1 MLKDRCN
8 IVLIGMPSAGKTTI
22 GKMLEEKLG
31 KEFFDLDDM
40 IIAKAGKAFQKSSRN
55 LVKQD
60 LEPLKQKLRLKQ
72 AR

>member
-31 KEFFDLDDM
+31 KEFSTLD
-40 IIAKAGKAFQKSSRN
+40 
-55 LVKQD
+55 V
-60 LEPLKQKLRLKQ
+60 
-72 AR
+72 

>member
-1 MLKDRCN
+1 MILSLMKSKEMLKDRCN

-40 IIAKAGKAFQKSSRN
+40 IIAKAGKSIP
-55 LVKQD
+55 D
-60 LEPLKQKLRLKQ
+60 LPRIW
-72 AR
+72 RSWI